1 MILTGRLGTSD
12 LIVSQLGMGC
22 VKLGSVGALHS
33 SRSARRL
40 VRDAV
45 DAGVR
50 LFDTADA
57 YGSGISEATL
67 GEALAPVR
75 DGVVVATKIGYLFKE
90 RSRLAQL
97 TGGVAG
103 AAVRRLDKVLPWSR
117 SQVDA
122 AGVAYSRQD
131 FSAAYVRAAV
141 IGSLRRLRTGHLD
154 LLQFHG
160 PPAPEQC
167 ALPEVISR
175 LMGEGLVRNF
185 GVGCEQLEVAEA
197 WVDVP
202 GLTSIQLGFGVLDP
216 EAAVDFIPRA
226 RRAGVGI
233 IARGVL
239 GGGLLAQFVRGRAI
253 DLDAVRSKRLR
264 RLVDLATA
272 HGTDVM
278 QLAIWY
284 GLYRAQVDA
293 ILLGISSAAQLEADV
308 RMVGQPLSSVTLL
321 KQITEIVEAAEA

>member
-1 MILTGRLGTSD
+1 MMRTGRLGTSD

-33 SRSARRL
+33 SGSARRL

-50 LFDTADA
+50 FFDTADA
-57 YGSGISEATL
+57 YGSGLSEATL

-75 DGVVVATKIGYLFKE
+75 DEVVVATKVGYLFNE

-97 TGGVAG
+97 TRRAAGG
-103 AAVRRLDKVLPWSR
+103 AVRRLDKVLPWPR
-117 SQVDA
+117 PQVNA
-122 AGVAYSRQD
+122 AGAAYSQQD
-131 FSAAYVRAAV
+131 FSAAYVREAV
-141 IGSLRRLRTGHLD
+141 IGSLRRLRTDHLD

-160 PPAPEQC
+160 PPAPDRC
-167 ALPEVISR
+167 ALPEIVDR
-175 LMGEGLVRNF
+175 LIDEGLIRYF
-185 GVGCEQLEVAEA
+185 GIGCERLEIAEA

-216 EAAVDFIPRA
+216 EAAVDLIPRA

-239 GGGLLAQFVRGRAI
+239 GGGLLAQLIRGHPTN
-253 DLDAVRSKRLR
+253 LDAARSKRLR
-264 RLVDLATA
+264 QLVEFATA
-272 HGTDVM
+272 HGTDMM
-278 QLAIWY
+278 QLAVWY
-284 GLYRAQVDA
+284 GLYRSQVDA
-293 ILLGISSAAQLEADV
+293 ILLGISSSAQLEADV
-308 RMVGQPLSSVTLL
+308 RMVKQPLPSVTLL
-321 KQITEIVEAAEA
+321 KQIAEIVEGKEA

>member
-1 MILTGRLGTSD
+1 MMLTSRLGTSD

-33 SRSARRL
+33 SRSAHRL
-40 VRDAV
+40 VRSAV

-57 YGSGISEATL
+57 YGSGLSETTL
-67 GEALAPVR
+67 GQALAPVR
-75 DGVVVATKIGYLFKE
+75 NDVVVATKVGYLFTE
-90 RSRLAQL
+90 RDRLAQL
-97 TGGVAG
+97 TRRAAG
-103 AAVRRLDKVLPWSR
+103 ATVRRLDKMLPWSW
-117 SQVDA
+117 SQVVA
-122 AGVAYSRQD
+122 AGTAYSQQD

-141 IGSLRRLRTGHLD
+141 IGSLRRLRTDHLD

-167 ALPEVISR
+167 ALPEVIDR
-175 LMGEGLVRNF
+175 LMDEGLVRHF
-185 GVGCEQLEVAEA
+185 GIGCERLEVAEA

-216 EAAVDFIPRA
+216 EAAADLIPRA
-226 RRAGVGI
+226 RRGGVGI

-239 GGGLLAQFVRGRAI
+239 GGGLLAQLIRGRPLN
-253 DLDAVRSKRLR
+253 LDTVRSKRLR

-278 QLAIWY
+278 QLAVWY
-284 GLYRAQVDA
+284 GLYRVQVDA
-293 ILLGISSAAQLEADV
+293 ILLGISSSAQLEADV
-308 RMVGQPLSSVTLL
+308 RMVGQPLPSVTLL
-321 KQITEIVEAAEA
+321 KQITDIVEGAEA